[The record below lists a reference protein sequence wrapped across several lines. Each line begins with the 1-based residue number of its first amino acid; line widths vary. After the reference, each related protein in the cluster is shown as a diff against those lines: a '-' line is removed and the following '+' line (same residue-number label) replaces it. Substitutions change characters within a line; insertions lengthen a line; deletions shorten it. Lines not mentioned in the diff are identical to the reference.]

1 LSVRLSNQRN
11 PKPNIHQTTRH
22 GLHYPYPKAI
32 AKEQKDV
39 ADVAGD
45 MMN

>member
-1 LSVRLSNQRN
+1 LSARFSNQRTR
-11 PKPNIHQTTRH
+11 KPNIRQPHH
-22 GLHYPYPKAI
+22 LGLHYPYPKAI

-39 ADVAGD
+39 ADVAGN

>member
-1 LSVRLSNQRN
+1 LFARFSNRRTR
-11 PKPNIHQTTRH
+11 KLNIRRTRH

-39 ADVAGD
+39 ADVARD